1 MFSSAPIMGGR
12 PLRWLDGVAV
22 TASVLCLIHCLV
34 LPAILVALPVLATML
49 AVPER
54 FHAAAFILALPTSV
68 LAMMLGLRRH
78 GAKRPLVAAMFGLTL
93 LGIGA
98 FAIDSDMA
106 ERAVSSMGA
115 VLLAVA
121 HVDNWRAQSRWTSRW
136 TSRRASHRPPGRP
149 VRPMEEQ
156 A

>member
-1 MFSSAPIMGGR
+1 MSSSSPIMAGR
-12 PLRWLDGVAV
+12 PPRWLDGVAV

-49 AVPER
+49 AVPES
-54 FHAAAFILALPTSV
+54 FHAIAFVIALPTSA
-68 LAMMLGLRRH
+68 LAVTLGHRRH
-78 GAKRPLVAAMFGLTL
+78 GLRWPLVAATFGLTL

-98 FAIDSDMA
+98 FAIDSETA
-106 ERAVSSMGA
+106 ERAVSSVGA

-121 HVDNWRAQSRWTSRW
+121 HVGNWRAL
-136 TSRRASHRPPGRP
+136 SHRTPARP
-149 VRPMEEQ
+149 VCPMEEQ

>member
-1 MFSSAPIMGGR
+1 MSSSSPIMGDR
-12 PLRWLDGVAV
+12 PSRWLDGAAV

-49 AVPER
+49 AVPES
-54 FHAAAFILALPTSV
+54 FHALAFALALPTSV
-68 LAMMLGLRRH
+68 LAMTLGHRRH
-78 GAKRPLVAAMFGLTL
+78 GLPWPLVAAGIGLTL

-98 FAIDSDMA
+98 FAIDSETV
-106 ERAVSSMGA
+106 ERAISSMGA

-121 HVDNWRAQSRWTSRW
+121 HVGNWRAL
-136 TSRRASHRPPGRP
+136 SHRAPARP
-149 VRPMEEQ
+149 VCPMEKR

>member
-1 MFSSAPIMGGR
+1 MSSSPPITGDR
-12 PLRWLDGVAV
+12 PPRWLDGVAV

-49 AVPER
+49 AVPES
-54 FHAAAFILALPTSV
+54 FHAVAFALALPTSV
-68 LAMMLGLRRH
+68 LAMTLGHRRH
-78 GAKRPLVAAMFGLTL
+78 GLRWPLVAAAIGLTQ

-98 FAIDSDMA
+98 FAVDSETV
-106 ERAVSSMGA
+106 ERAVSSVGA

-121 HVDNWRAQSRWTSRW
+121 HVGNWRAL
-136 TSRRASHRPPGRP
+136 SHRAPARP
-149 VRPMEEQ
+149 TCSMEEQ